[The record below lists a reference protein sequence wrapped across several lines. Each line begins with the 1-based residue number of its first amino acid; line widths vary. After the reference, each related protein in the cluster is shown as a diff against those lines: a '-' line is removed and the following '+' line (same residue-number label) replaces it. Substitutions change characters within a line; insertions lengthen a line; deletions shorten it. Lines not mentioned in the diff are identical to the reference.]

1 MLADELLGIDITK
14 KKKKTDAIIAEYN
27 RLSNLGKEKEAF
39 EFISE
44 AYCKYLGDWRILEKY
59 IWMLVY
65 DPNLNHK
72 GILAHEDELNALCEL
87 ILESCP
93 VDSLRY
99 DALSILGG
107 ICCEKGN
114 IEKALEYSKRF
125 PSYYMTSGDEIER
138 CYKRGTEEWWK
149 QVRAN
154 IYELIDIL
162 LDKIT
167 NCALYSKQPPEGT
180 YKNIPKSC

>member
-1 MLADELLGIDITK
+1 
-14 KKKKTDAIIAEYN
+14 
-27 RLSNLGKEKEAF
+27 
-39 EFISE
+39 
-44 AYCKYLGDWRILEKY
+44 
-59 IWMLVY
+59 
-65 DPNLNHK
+65 
-72 GILAHEDELNALCEL
+72 
-87 ILESCP
+87 
-93 VDSLRY
+93 
-99 DALSILGG
+99 
-107 ICCEKGN
+107 
-114 IEKALEYSKRF
+114 
-125 PSYYMTSGDEIER
+125 MTSGDEIER